1 MLVLILFSLLFI
13 KTQSLSCT
21 SQFHCNSVTT
31 NHNYV
36 SCVSGLCQCL
46 TALGFDGNA
55 SVASQCRCDAPSSVY
70 YQASTPY
77 CFRYS
82 DAAACKVE
90 VAKQVYQKTVIE
102 AVYESLVWPTPA
114 IIMGALIQGQPSL
127 IGSFFA
133 GDAKGRVDPVGKFT
147 GHDGVVEYFYG
158 TVWTGAS
165 RVVKKTFKKLLS
177 NDNIVSFSVV
187 LTFEN
192 WQGDVKVGGYDLAQS
207 GTFTF
212 NVNGLIQSM
221 DLIIHNLGVSI
232 NPPIVKTPESIG
244 TICYLILNIAG
255 CNATHDPNGYYTS
268 PEDCY
273 NYIGNI
279 FPWGT
284 WDDLFFNGNSSNC
297 RYFHALL
304 AIARPQVHCSHAGKT
319 GGMKCVDHPYAGY
332 FLEDF

>member
-102 AVYESLVWPTPA
+102 AVYEIFGLAYTCHNYGSLNTRSTKSNW
-114 IIMGALIQGQPSL
+114 IILC
-127 IGSFFA
+127 
-133 GDAKGRVDPVGKFT
+133 
-147 GHDGVVEYFYG
+147 
-158 TVWTGAS
+158 W
-165 RVVKKTFKKLLS
+165 
-177 NDNIVSFSVV
+177 
-187 LTFEN
+187 
-192 WQGDVKVGGYDLAQS
+192 
-207 GTFTF
+207 
-212 NVNGLIQSM
+212 
-221 DLIIHNLGVSI
+221 
-232 NPPIVKTPESIG
+232 
-244 TICYLILNIAG
+244 
-255 CNATHDPNGYYTS
+255 
-268 PEDCY
+268 
-273 NYIGNI
+273 
-279 FPWGT
+279 
-284 WDDLFFNGNSSNC
+284 
-297 RYFHALL
+297 
-304 AIARPQVHCSHAGKT
+304 
-319 GGMKCVDHPYAGY
+319 
-332 FLEDF
+332 